1 MTQIVGPDLLLKCV
15 AHFMCCNFDLN
26 CATEN
31 SCLWKTQN
39 CHVICFL
46 WHSKSI
52 KSICKNDSVFCIC
65 VVSVFFFFYSI
76 LTFELLWCTCR
87 TRGRLDWGKTLF
99 KTKRG
104 ILGKETATA
113 GEKEE
118 NCFWQV
124 ISSSDSHKHDNDSK
138 AFFFFSSLEIFI
150 FSNL

>member
-1 MTQIVGPDLLLKCV
+1 MYFVFLL
-15 AHFMCCNFDLN
+15 
-26 CATEN
+26 
-31 SCLWKTQN
+31 
-39 CHVICFL
+39 FL
-46 WHSKSI
+46 
-52 KSICKNDSVFCIC
+52 F
-65 VVSVFFFFYSI
+65 FFFFYSI

-138 AFFFFSSLEIFI
+138 AFFFPTFSYKQHTKEIKNIYISRKVLFVRVKWVVLTTAKYFWKEVGQGDGEAAETI
-150 FSNL
+150 KNDSWLPLSKVGVL